1 MSLKLNSRERPK
13 SVVGEDGEKCY
24 KLVMVSQ
31 VQTDLITEISVTSN
45 AIFRLETLEWENPAC

>member
-1 MSLKLNSRERPK
+1 MSLKLNPRERPK

-31 VQTDLITEISVTSN
+31 VKTDLSGYN
-45 AIFRLETLEWENPAC
+45 AMPMFRLATLVWGSPAY